1 MTIKS
6 KSGCVA
12 CGTHNEKNAL
22 YCTACG
28 NYLPHNYFEMLGI
41 ERTANV
47 ADIRNAYIKQAV
59 DCRPEKTR
67 HLSPELQ
74 ELAASK
80 LQPLNLIWDTLRDEQ
95 KRLDYIADLEREEHI
110 ADAGNRRAL
119 EALLWRRGCARH
131 IDYILFAAL
140 LSTPFKSFYPSMFE
154 WPSQAAALTDYLP
167 LVAILFSFALL
178 TVLAWV
184 PLEAILL
191 ATLGT
196 TPGKWLYRLQ
206 VVDANQNKLPF
217 KIALT
222 RALKVWSVGMG
233 WGALIIAPVL
243 NVMWHGRVKQ
253 GKLTAWDAQCKSTI
267 IEQPVSAFRLA
278 ASSVIVLQSLSLTYF
293 MLGPLPNGE
302 DVAYAHSSNVV
313 ESENTVPTL
322 LDSVAASA
330 PLSTTQASQTI
341 PNALADIKSD
351 DAETD
356 TSEVAL
362 MAPELTGQGSVENST
377 TALMPS
383 NSAVNT
389 ASKVETT
396 AVPTLVLPP
405 SMRAKPMSALSTE
418 EDDSNRLTTNT
429 KPPLQTAAQGNTSSA
444 RRLSQEQWLSCTQR
458 YYDTMSE
465 AQEMPLGD
473 YARINR
479 EAMRE
484 RERCLSGS

>member
-28 NYLPHNYFEMLGI
+28 NYLPRNFFEMLGI
-41 ERTANV
+41 ERSANV

-80 LQPLNLIWDTLRDEQ
+80 LQQLNLIWDTLRDEQ

-110 ADAGNRRAL
+110 ADAGHRRAL
-119 EALLWRRGCARH
+119 EALLWRRGCARY

-167 LVAILFSFALL
+167 LLAILFGFALL
-178 TVLAWV
+178 TVLVWV

-196 TPGKWLYRLQ
+196 TPGKWLYRLH
-206 VVDANQNKLPF
+206 VVDSNQIKLPF
-217 KIALT
+217 KTALT

-302 DVAYAHSSNVV
+302 DIAYAHSSNIVA
-313 ESENTVPTL
+313 SENTATIL
-322 LDSVAASA
+322 LDSVAATP
-330 PLSTTQASQTI
+330 PLSTIQTPQTI
-341 PNALADIKSD
+341 SNPLADTRNSD
-351 DAETD
+351 IEAD

-362 MAPELTGQGSVENST
+362 VAPDFTGQEAIENAT
-377 TALMPS
+377 TALTVPS
-383 NSAVNT
+383 ST
-389 ASKVETT
+389 VEVEKTT
-396 AVPTLVLPP
+396 TPTLVLPP
-405 SMRAKPMSALSTE
+405 SMRAKPVSSLSTE

-429 KPPLQTAAQGNTSSA
+429 KPPLQTAAQGNASNM
-444 RRLSQEQWLSCTQR
+444 RQLSQEQWLSCTQR

-484 RERCLSGS
+484 RERCLTGS